1 MIPKEKFV
9 SKKARI
15 LSLSCIIGIGMLCN
29 FIWLIFGS
37 MALLQSNT
45 NTYMYGQENA
55 TMLKITSLLSNP
67 LLYIQKIFYTI
78 GVKANDYFLSL
89 FGGQL
94 EWSETVCMQITPY
107 IVCGICILTAITE
120 EKTKSLFQKYQ
131 KRILL
136 GIVIVITLLIFT
148 SLYIQWSDTKLA
160 YIDGVQGRYFLP
172 ILPLILLLISSMKIK
187 IKYTNRQVTKLIC
200 IASIGICLY
209 STATILAIHL

>member
-1 MIPKEKFV
+1 
-9 SKKARI
+9 
-15 LSLSCIIGIGMLCN
+15 
-29 FIWLIFGS
+29 
-37 MALLQSNT
+37 
-45 NTYMYGQENA
+45 
-55 TMLKITSLLSNP
+55 
-67 LLYIQKIFYTI
+67 
-78 GVKANDYFLSL
+78 
-89 FGGQL
+89 
-94 EWSETVCMQITPY
+94 MQITPY